1 MRRSCHLFAAVALSA
16 FAACS
21 EGSDKPPGP
30 GAGGGTASTSTSSGT
45 SSSISSGGS
54 SGGAAFADGHDRT
67 VEGSGFGT
75 KSTDAPF
82 RYEDFEDG
90 AEGAILEG
98 WVLDDLGDRRPSYD
112 RRQAFGGQQ
121 ALFVDLGEGIAGNGA
136 RLSDL
141 GFTEV
146 YFSYR
151 MYIVDE
157 GGVPTDGPQIKF
169 GRLTA
174 GLGGDHVH
182 GTPGI
187 GATLSGTVASGSTIV
202 YNGGSEWD
210 GSFYGPAPA
219 AEQWVR
225 MELYLRLSDPADSPN
240 GERYAR
246 LWHRRGWTYSGTPGP
261 FSDPA
266 DTGFDVDG
274 DKGAPLVTMTS
285 GTDGD
290 RLNHLLLP
298 FYTRNEQ
305 RISIWVDEVYIDTTR
320 ARVEIGDAPH
330 WADCTD
336 RSPQPIR
343 SWSDSQIEITLNRG
357 QLAGTAYGFVV
368 TTAGDIVELGEIG
381 RWEP

>member
-1 MRRSCHLFAAVALSA
+1 MNGTCSLWGGIALA
-16 FAACS
+16 GLAACS
-21 EGSDKPPGP
+21 DDNATQGGA
-30 GAGGGTASTSTSSGT
+30 GAGGASSTATSTSSAGA
-45 SSSISSGGS
+45 SAGS
-54 SGGAAFADGHDRT
+54 SFSDGSDWT
-67 VEGSGFGT
+67 VDGSGFGT

-90 AEGAILEG
+90 SEGAILEG
-98 WVLDDLGDRRPSYD
+98 WVLDDHGDRRPSYD
-112 RRQAFGGQQ
+112 RRQAFGGAQ

-141 GFTEV
+141 GLTEV

-151 MYIVDE
+151 MYVVDD
-157 GGVPTDGPQIKF
+157 GGVPVDGPQIKF

-187 GATLSGTVASGSTIV
+187 GATVSGRVGDGSTIV

-210 GSFYGPAPA
+210 GSFYGEAPV
-219 AEQWVR
+219 AEQWLR
-225 MELYLRLSDPADSPN
+225 MELYLRLSDPADAPN

-266 DTGFDVDG
+266 DTGVDIDG

-285 GTDGD
+285 TADGD
-290 RLNHLLLP
+290 RLNNLLLP

-330 WADCTD
+330 WSDCRD

-343 SWSDSQIEITLNRG
+343 SWSDSQIDITLNRG
-357 QLAGTAYGFVV
+357 QLSGAAYGFVI
-368 TTAGDIVELGEIG
+368 TTDGDIVELGELG
-381 RWEP
+381 AWTP